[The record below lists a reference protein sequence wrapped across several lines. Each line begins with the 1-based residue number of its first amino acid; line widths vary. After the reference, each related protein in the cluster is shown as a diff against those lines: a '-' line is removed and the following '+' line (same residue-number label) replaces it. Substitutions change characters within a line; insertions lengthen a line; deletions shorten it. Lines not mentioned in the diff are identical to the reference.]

1 MIRRPPRSSRT
12 DTLFPYTTLF
22 LSQYIE
28 APEARIDRWIG
39 HDSGRLSIPVVHVF
53 LSIFLPDGMEPGCV
67 QMQHLVTP
75 CRIGL
80 RIAGVNTGC
89 RYEHDGSGVQCD
101 RPADCTG
108 KAADA
113 MINRAYGK
121 GRLAMRLIAG
131 PAMAGASALG
141 LGHGR
146 IAPELRNGVHR
157 SDRKSV
163 G

>member
-1 MIRRPPRSSRT
+1 
-12 DTLFPYTTLF
+12 
-22 LSQYIE
+22 
-28 APEARIDRWIG
+28 
-39 HDSGRLSIPVVHVF
+39 
-53 LSIFLPDGMEPGCV
+53 
-67 QMQHLVTP
+67 MQHLVTP

-113 MINRAYGK
+113 LIHRAYGK
-121 GRLAMRLIAG
+121 GRMAMRLIAG

-141 LGHGR
+141 IGHGR
-146 IAPELRNGVHR
+146 IAPELRTGVHR
-157 SDRKSV
+157 SIVLVRACWSRSEERRV
-163 G
+163 GKECVSTCRSRWSPYH